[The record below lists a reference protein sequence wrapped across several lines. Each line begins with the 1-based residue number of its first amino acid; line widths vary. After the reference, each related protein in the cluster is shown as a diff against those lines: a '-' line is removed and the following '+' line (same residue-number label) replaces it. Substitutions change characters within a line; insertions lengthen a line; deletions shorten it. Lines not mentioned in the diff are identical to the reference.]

1 MIVTGTYPK
10 PEHPVIRDF
19 REAVG
24 EAIDRR
30 QVQILRDELDAAEPL
45 TDDNRCACCA
55 IRFDGHGHFGLYC
68 PECAERPVTGCD
80 HGFGL

>member
-10 PEHPVIRDF
+10 PEHPVLRDF

-30 QVQILRDELDAAEPL
+30 QVQILRDELDATCPHPY
-45 TDDNRCACCA
+45 
-55 IRFDGHGHFGLYC
+55 GHIGASGATC
-68 PECAERPVTGCD
+68 GECGASVDLGTAGK
-80 HGFGL
+80 